1 MSERPFR
8 SSRNGLLLDL
18 LFPPRCGG
26 CEAPGAWIC
35 AACRARREPARPPRL
50 AHVRSV
56 AALGVFAGPLRQAVH
71 RLKYAHEF
79 VLAEALGAEL
89 GDALAAGLARGWR
102 VDSVVPVPL
111 APARARERGHDQ
123 ADRLAAACAAT
134 SGVTFRRAL
143 RRVRD
148 TRSQVGLGRD
158 ERRANVRGAFV
169 AEPLDGGVALVD
181 DVLTTGS
188 TLAECARVLK
198 RAGAR
203 EVRALVVAVER

>member
-1 MSERPFR
+1 VS
-8 SSRNGLLLDL
+8 
-18 LFPPRCGG
+18 
-26 CEAPGAWIC
+26 
-35 AACRARREPARPPRL
+35 
-50 AHVRSV
+50 
-56 AALGVFAGPLRQAVH
+56 ALGTFGGPLRRAVH

-79 VLAEALGAEL
+79 VLAEPLGAEL
-89 GDALAAGLARGWR
+89 GEILAAGLALGWR
-102 VDSVVPVPL
+102 IDTVVPVPL

-123 ADRLAAACAAT
+123 ADRLARSCAAT
-134 SGVTFRRAL
+134 AGVPLRRAL

-158 ERRANVRGAFV
+158 ERRLNLRDAFS
-169 AEPLDGGVALVD
+169 AEPLDGGVALID

-188 TLAECARVLK
+188 TLSECARALK

>member
-1 MSERPFR
+1 
-8 SSRNGLLLDL
+8 
-18 LFPPRCGG
+18 
-26 CEAPGAWIC
+26 
-35 AACRARREPARPPRL
+35 
-50 AHVRSV
+50 VRSV
-56 AALGVFAGPLRQAVH
+56 AALGVFAGPLRRAVH

-89 GDALAAGLARGWR
+89 GDALAVGLARGWR